1 MAHLI
6 AQIGL
11 VFVVLTLPI
20 AMWWF
25 SLSLRRRGRSPQLR
39 PLWAFDALRGQL
51 GRSVES
57 GRPAHISIGTGG
69 LAGDETLM
77 TLAGASIVNSVAQE
91 SADTGAQPT
100 VTVAD
105 GTALILAQDMLR
117 RPYTRRGDLTGYT
130 PFNVQQLGMQPMQ
143 YAVGAAEFL
152 STAQPVSN
160 AMIGAFGPEVAL
172 MVDAGARQG
181 LAQVAGSADSR
192 ALAVLHT
199 SADHVLMGEEIFAA
213 GAYLDRRPGD
223 LARLRAQDLARLILI
238 LFILIAAVAGALL
251 PG

>member
-1 MAHLI
+1 MAQLI

-11 VFVVLTLPI
+11 IFVALTLPI

-39 PLWAFDALRGQL
+39 SLAAFDALRGQL

-57 GRPAHISIGTGG
+57 GRPAHISVGTGG
-69 LAGDETLM
+69 LAGGEALM
-77 TLAGASIVNSVAQE
+77 TLAGVSIVNSLAQE

-130 PFNVQQLGMQPMQ
+130 ALNVQQLGMQPLQ
-143 YAVGAAEFL
+143 YAVGAADFL
-152 STAQPVSN
+152 SSAHPVSN
-160 AMIGAFGPEVAL
+160 AMIGSFGPEVAL

-181 LAQVAGSADSR
+181 LAQVAGSADAR

-223 LARLRAQDLARLILI
+223 LARLRAQDLTRLILI
-238 LFILIAAVAGALL
+238 IVILVAALSALL